1 MFMKKILSLT
11 FLLLAA
17 MQISAADVDAV
28 TAHAT
33 ATRYLQTQARQGRRA
48 APAAGDIKL
57 VRTELNPANVSQAV
71 FYIFNSS
78 DSYVIV
84 SGDDRA
90 REVLAHG
97 DRPLDINHIP
107 CNMQV
112 WLEGYKGQIEYL
124 QAHPGM
130 VVDNQPRRAAGY
142 SNVEPLLTALWD
154 QGEPYN
160 RECPMAGNNLC
171 VTGCGATSLSMIFYY
186 WKFPTAPTPDIPA
199 YTTETHRL
207 ALDALPSTTFDWDNM
222 LDRYRGEYSTVQA
235 NAVAHLMRYVGQ
247 SERMDYSPDGS
258 GTGTY
263 SILQT
268 VKRFGYDQDVQV
280 VSKESW
286 WGDDSYDD
294 EEWGLIIQDE
304 LMNERPILMCA
315 YTATWSGHAFVID
328 GYDAS
333 DDTYHIN
340 WGWSGSGNANYAI
353 NAFKGGGEVFNVGQQ
368 LIIGIEPPATVP
380 TIKVWSS
387 RISTEAYVDGTAVSF
402 FNVKGALL
410 TGDVTLTLNDESG
423 FFAIDT
429 EHIGLN
435 ELQQGKRVTVRY
447 TPSAI
452 GTHTATVTLSSEGA
466 GDKIVNLNGT
476 CILETYD
483 PVMLD
488 AGNVTASSFDVQ
500 WQDATPSQNV
510 TSYNLEVAP
519 VPFSELCIH
528 EAFDK
533 NEYSGTSS
541 SDCSSKLDDI
551 TVMPG
556 WTGSKVYRSDND
568 LILGTSKS
576 KGWIETPALDMY
588 GNNGL
593 ATIKVKAKSS
603 GSDSASPLK
612 ITCGD
617 NDTTII
623 LTNEEATY
631 CVLLPC
637 PATQGATVKLSTATG
652 KRVILCAIDVLAGD
666 DYHPADLSRA
676 TYIEGITS
684 TAYTMRDMIPGYY
697 GIRVQ
702 TLYTDGVLSPWSN
715 RVRAFINWK
724 KGDVNHD
731 GEINIADANQV
742 IDAVLFDYNSPRAVS
757 TVDVNGD
764 GEINISDINAVIDR
778 ILQND

>member
-1 MFMKKILSLT
+1 MKKILSLT
-11 FLLLAA
+11 VLLLTA
-17 MQISAADVDAV
+17 MQIMAADVDAA

-33 ATRYLQTQARQGRRA
+33 ASRYLQTLARQGGHA
-48 APAAGDIKL
+48 APAAGDVRL
-57 VRTELNPANVSQAV
+57 VRTELNRSNATQAV
-71 FYIFNSS
+71 FYIFNSN

-130 VVDNQPRRAAGY
+130 VVDKQPQRAAASY
-142 SNVEPLLTALWD
+142 DNVEPLLTAMWD

-160 RECPMAGNNLC
+160 RECPMAGNSLC
-171 VTGCGATSLSMIFYY
+171 ITGCGATSLSMIFYY
-186 WKFPTAPTPDIPA
+186 WKYPTAPTPEIPA
-199 YTTETHRL
+199 YTTESRHL

-222 LDRYRGEYSTVQA
+222 LDRYQGNYSSTQA
-235 NAVAHLMRYVGQ
+235 SAVAHLMRYVGQ
-247 SERMDYSPDGS
+247 SERMDYNPDGS
-258 GTGTY
+258 GTGSY
-263 SILQT
+263 NILQT
-268 VKRFGYDQDVQV
+268 VKRFGYDQDVRLE
-280 VSKESW
+280 SKEGW
-286 WGDDSYDD
+286 WGELNYDD
-294 EEWGLIIQDE
+294 EQWGALILEE
-304 LMNERPILMCA
+304 LLNDRPILMCA

-340 WGWSGSGNANYAI
+340 WGWSGSGNANYAL
-353 NAFKGGGEVFNVGQQ
+353 NAFKGGGEVFNVNQQ
-368 LIIGIEPPATVP
+368 LIVGIEPPATVP
-380 TIKVWSS
+380 TIKAWSS
-387 RISTEAYVDGTAVSF
+387 RINAKAYVDSTAITS

-410 TGDVTLTLNDESG
+410 TGNVTLTLNDESG

-435 ELQQGKRVTVRY
+435 ELQQGKRVNVRY
-447 TPSAI
+447 SPTAV

-466 GDKIVNLNGT
+466 ADKVINLNGT
-476 CILETYD
+476 CILETYN

-488 AGNVTASSFDVQ
+488 AGNVTASSFDAL
-500 WQDATPSQNV
+500 WQDATPSHNV

-519 VPFSELCIH
+519 VPFSDICIH

-533 NEYSGTSS
+533 SEYSGTSS
-541 SDCSSKLDDI
+541 SDWSSKLDEI
-551 TVMPG
+551 TVIPG
-556 WTGSKVYRSDND
+556 WIGSKVYRSGNSV
-568 LILGTSKS
+568 ILGTSKS

-593 ATIKVKAKSS
+593 VTIRINAKSS
-603 GSDSASPLK
+603 GTDNAAPLK
-612 ITCGD
+612 VSCGD
-617 NDTTII
+617 KDTTLIV
-623 LTNEEATY
+623 TNEDATY

-637 PATQGATVKLSTATG
+637 TTQQGATVKLSGATG
-652 KRVILCAIDVLAGD
+652 KRIILNAIDVLAGD

-684 TAYTMRDMIPGYY
+684 NTYTMQNMIPGYY
-697 GIRVQ
+697 ALRVQ
-702 TLYTDGVLSPWSN
+702 ALYTDGVLSPWSN
-715 RVRAFINWK
+715 RVRTLINWK

-731 GEINIADANQV
+731 GEINVADANQV
-742 IDAVLFDYNSPRAVS
+742 IDAVLLDHNSPRAIA

-764 GEINISDINAVIDR
+764 GEINISDINAVVDR
-778 ILQND
+778 ILQDY